1 MMAPFNL
8 MAVSLLGCLSSLALG
23 APTATSN
30 LGKRASVN
38 DVSINARFA
47 QVPYDQHSNVTPN

>member
-1 MMAPFNL
+1 MAPFNL

-30 LGKRASVN
+30 LGKRAN
-38 DVSINARFA
+38 IDDVSINARFV
-47 QVPYDQHSNVTPN
+47 QGPFDQHSNVALS